1 MADAGPKLSE
11 ALFGKRADEAVWQ
24 DREIRFDLGPQEL
37 QCRRGELPLKSLVC
51 CPASIQC
58 HSLIHYHS
66 LPPATALSA
75 PLQEEVEDTKGNNGE
90 RGDLLLTNLRL
101 LWVSKRQRRTNIS
114 VGYGCITSI
123 VVKDAS
129 RRLKGRRRWPS
140 PAR

>member
-1 MADAGPKLSE
+1 
-11 ALFGKRADEAVWQ
+11 
-24 DREIRFDLGPQEL
+24 
-37 QCRRGELPLKSLVC
+37 
-51 CPASIQC
+51 
-58 HSLIHYHS
+58 
-66 LPPATALSA
+66 
-75 PLQEEVEDTKGNNGE
+75 VEDTKGNNGE

-129 RRLKGRRRWPS
+129 SRLKGRRRWPS